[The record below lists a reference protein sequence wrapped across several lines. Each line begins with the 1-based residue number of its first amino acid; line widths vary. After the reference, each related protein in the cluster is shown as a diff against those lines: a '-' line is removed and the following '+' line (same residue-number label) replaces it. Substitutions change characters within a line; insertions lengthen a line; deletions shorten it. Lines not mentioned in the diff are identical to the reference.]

1 MILARC
7 DGTIVSTAC
16 HPSMRGWRTIIC
28 QPLDPETGAD
38 AGQLILATDP
48 HGAGLHQRII
58 VTTDGPSTQRLV
70 GDRKSPL
77 RNMVAGL
84 LDD

>member
-7 DGTIVSTAC
+7 DGNIVSTAC

-28 QPLDPETGAD
+28 QPLDETGGD
-38 AGQLILATDP
+38 SGMPILATDP
-48 HGAGLHQRII
+48 HGAGLHQR
-58 VTTDGPSTQRLV
+58 VLVSTDGPSTQRKV
-70 GDRKSPL
+70 GNMKSPL
-77 RNMVAGL
+77 RNMVVGL